1 MISLILI
8 IILIIFSLTE
18 TFTYLPT
25 DDFKKDYKDSIYLEI
40 NKKGLKWCII
50 TMQP

>member
-1 MISLILI
+1 MALLILA
-8 IILIIFSLTE
+8 IILIIFSLAV

-40 NKKGLKWCII
+40 NKRGLK
-50 TMQP
+50 